1 MINEAKILANLR
13 EKKRG
18 SLEKLIDIYTP
29 YISVIVY
36 NIIGRVM
43 TNEDIEEVISD
54 AFISLWKHADAIDS
68 EKGSIRT
75 YLGAIARNC
84 AKNKLREVKTHAELD
99 ESIISE
105 EIEPQEG
112 LKLKEDKRLLLDL
125 ITQLGEPDSEIF
137 MRYYYFEERIGK
149 ISQRTGLCTSTIKT
163 KLVRGRTKLKE
174 ALVRER
180 WESNE

>member
-13 EKKRG
+13 GKKRG
-18 SLEKLIDIYTP
+18 SLDKVIDIYTP

-54 AFISLWKHADAIDS
+54 TFISLWKHADVINN
-68 EKGSIRT
+68 EKGSIRA
-75 YLGAIARNC
+75 YLGAIARNG
-84 AKNKLREVKTHAELD
+84 AKNKLRGVENHIELD
-99 ESIISE
+99 ENIISKDV
-105 EIEPQEG
+105 EPQG
-112 LKLKEDKRLLLDL
+112 NLILKEDKKLLMEL

-137 MRYYYFEERIGK
+137 IRYYYFGESIGK
-149 ISQRTGLCTSTIKT
+149 ISQRTGICTSTIKT
-163 KLVRGRTKLKE
+163 RLARGRIKLKE
-174 ALVRER
+174 VLVKER